1 MNGRLRV
8 IDLGRMGYREAY
20 EVQRAHVEEV
30 LASREAG
37 ELEVGRLL
45 LVEHDPVITVSG
57 RRGAAGHVLA
67 SADALRAAGVA
78 VEATDRGGDVTYH
91 GPGQLVAY
99 PVLDLN
105 ALRLRLHEYVR
116 LLESAAIGVCARF
129 GVGAHREPGAT
140 GVWVSRARG
149 EGGKAEGGGLGSAKV
164 CAIGVRVRRWVS
176 MHGLAINVTTDLSH
190 FDLIVPCGLAGRAV
204 TSLERELGAS
214 CPTLEQVKPALV
226 EEMRR
231 LVEREKKQIAHGE
244 SGAAAE

>member
-1 MNGRLRV
+1 MGWRGAY
-8 IDLGRMGYREAY
+8 DL
-20 EVQRAHVEEV
+20 QRAHVEEV
-30 LASREAG
+30 LASRAAG
-37 ELEVGRLL
+37 EPEAGRLL

-67 SADALRAAGVA
+67 SEEALRAAGVA

-99 PVLDLN
+99 PILDLN

-129 GVGAHREPGAT
+129 GVEAHREAGAT
-140 GVWVSRARG
+140 GVWVSRPEC
-149 EGGKAEGGGLGSAKV
+149 EGGKAEGGGPGSAKV

-204 TSLERELGAS
+204 TSLERELGGA
-214 CPTLEQVKPALV
+214 CPPMDAVKAALV
-226 EEMRR
+226 EEMASALAGRGSEADGGGSISPSR
-231 LVEREKKQIAHGE
+231 
-244 SGAAAE
+244 

>member
-37 ELEVGRLL
+37 EPEVGRLL

-67 SADALRAAGVA
+67 SADALREAGVA

-129 GVGAHREPGAT
+129 GVRAHREPGAT
-140 GVWVSRARG
+140 GVWVART
-149 EGGKAEGGGLGSAKV
+149 EAEGGRPESAKV

-204 TSLERELGAS
+204 TSLERELGAG
-214 CPTLEQVKPALV
+214 CPPMDAVKAALV
-226 EEMRR
+226 EEVTSA
-231 LVEREKKQIAHGE
+231 L
-244 SGAAAE
+244 SGRGAQADGGGSISPSR